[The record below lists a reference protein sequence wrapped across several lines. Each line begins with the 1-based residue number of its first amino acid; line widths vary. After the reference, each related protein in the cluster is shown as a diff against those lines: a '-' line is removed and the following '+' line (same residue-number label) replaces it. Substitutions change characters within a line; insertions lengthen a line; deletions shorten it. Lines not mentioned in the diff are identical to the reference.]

1 MRKVFDFWVGEIDR
15 NPVVLL
21 PLLAFAA
28 TVWMNAST
36 GYALA
41 DRSWGTG
48 ALFAIVALATA
59 YFYTQ
64 GLAQRRWDMRKGVLL
79 LLATIGVAINLY
91 SAWQTMGLNL
101 ADGAVKR
108 NVRAKGVAA
117 VQRQIGDWEAERKRI
132 GTVRAVGA
140 IRADMVL
147 ECDKK
152 SKLYPDGVG
161 PKCTVLRGEMA
172 SAERAGELDRL
183 IRAEMKGLE
192 GREQVAAAGSE
203 LAVATRIARAAG
215 LEASA
220 EQIRFWFMIV
230 FALLIEALAA
240 LGFWLVGAGHG
251 RSFEPSFDARGD
263 SPAGSRP
270 PRADHAA
277 AVAGAPVD
285 FGPARGLPPAAERLL
300 LAPADTV
307 AASRPP
313 GAGYGGS
320 ATSAPIHIN
329 IGMPQQ
335 AGQDAGAA
343 GVGRDHQGGT
353 EGAPSPAPRPAPRR
367 DLPALPADSPP
378 VDRSCVTRELA
389 PHEREAA
396 DVILAFRA
404 ACVIDAPGGIVALR
418 NLYARYQHW
427 AGERALEQVAFCD
440 LFAAVTG
447 IRLDPIGGSAHARGV
462 ALRAGP
468 ALRVA

>member
-1 MRKVFDFWVGEIDR
+1 MRKVFDYWVAEIDR

-21 PLLAFAA
+21 PLLAFLA

-64 GLAQRRWDMRKGVLL
+64 GLAQRRWDARKGLLL

-108 NVRAKGVAA
+108 DVKAKGVAT
-117 VQRQIGDWEAERKRI
+117 VQRQLGDWEAERRKI
-132 GTVRAVGA
+132 GTVRAVGS
-140 IRADMVL
+140 IQADVTL
-147 ECDKK
+147 ECEKK

-161 PKCTVLRGEMA
+161 PKCTALRGEMA
-172 SAERAGELDRL
+172 GAERAGELDRL
-183 IRAEMKGLE
+183 IKAEMKGLE

-203 LAVATRIARAAG
+203 LAVATRIAKAAG

-220 EQIRFWFMIV
+220 EQIKFWFMIV

-240 LGFWLVGAGHG
+240 LGFWLVGSGHG
-251 RSFEPSFDARGD
+251 PAEAEPR
-263 SPAGSRP
+263 
-270 PRADHAA
+270 RAHSLGAA
-277 AVAGAPVD
+277 AVMDAGPRAGVPLD
-285 FGPARGLPPAAERLL
+285 FGGSRGLPPAAEQRVLA
-300 LAPADTV
+300 APA
-307 AASRPP
+307 
-313 GAGYGGS
+313 GAGGT
-320 ATSAPIHIN
+320 ASAPVN
-329 IGMPQQ
+329 VYIGMPQQ
-335 AGQDAGAA
+335 AQDAGAA
-343 GVGRDHQGGT
+343 GVGRDQQSGT
-353 EGAPSPAPRPAPRR
+353 EAASSPSPRPAPRR
-367 DLPALPADSPP
+367 DLPAVPADSPP
-378 VDRSCVTRELA
+378 VDRSSIARDLA

-396 DVILAFRA
+396 DVMLAFRA
-404 ACVIDAPGGIVALR
+404 ACVVASPGGVVALR

-427 AGERALEQVAFCD
+427 AGERALEQDAFVALWPD
-440 LFAAVTG
+440 VTG
-447 IRLDPIGGSAHARGV
+447 IALDPIGGSPHARGV
-462 ALRAGP
+462 GLRVGP